1 MHSRIGKFGPA
12 AAAGI
17 AISALAACAST
28 ADDANAPVSSSTVSP
43 SLAENIASPSPTPPP
58 APALGGTAYADGQY
72 SADGQY
78 GNLPSSIGVTVTLVD
93 DVITDVRVAPRA
105 TDPTSLDL
113 QTRFAH
119 AVPAVVVG
127 RDIDEIKVDRIAGS
141 SATPDG
147 FNAALERIKAEAANV
162 RTP

>member
-1 MHSRIGKFGPA
+1 MHYRIRKLGPA
-12 AAAGI
+12 AVGI
-17 AISALAACAST
+17 AVSAALAAC
-28 ADDANAPVSSSTVSP
+28 SP
-43 SLAENIASPSPTPPP
+43 SADNAGAPMPSNSASPPLSGNRESPSPTPPP
-58 APALGGTAYADGQY
+58 ESAAGSDYDDGQY

-93 DVITDVRVAPRA
+93 GVITDVAVTPHA

-113 QTRFAH
+113 QNRFAD

-127 RDIDEIKVDRIAGS
+127 RDIDEIRVDRIAGS

-147 FNAALERIKAEAANV
+147 FNAALERIKAEATNG